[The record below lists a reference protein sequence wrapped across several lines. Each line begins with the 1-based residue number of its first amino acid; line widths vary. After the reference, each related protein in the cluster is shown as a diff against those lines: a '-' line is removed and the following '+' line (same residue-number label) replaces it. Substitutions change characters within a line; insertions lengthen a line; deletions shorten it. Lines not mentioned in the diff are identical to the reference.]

1 MAPTNFDFVEW
12 WNKEQLRGG
21 TPVVVKMANP
31 NYTMLEIESP
41 RAGGFGGGGKDK
53 GKNAKQ
59 LTWVLLLKAHR
70 AAGCLAWMALGLWTV
85 LAAIKKRLILRQGL
99 APPPSTAEKP
109 HKGGSRLFKAITGFL
124 VFAIF
129 MLCVE
134 VAAHLMGWHFP
145 GPYWAPAFQVQNLA
159 HSIYLGWLYLRAE
172 YIAPPLQLLINF
184 CICLFLIQS
193 ADRIILCIGCMWIKW
208 KNIKPIP
215 VNPSLESDDIEQP
228 DKGYPMVLVQIP
240 MCNEREVCSV
250 PPSTHSLV
258 LLVLRES

>member
-1 MAPTNFDFVEW
+1 M
-12 WNKEQLRGG
+12 G
-21 TPVVVKMANP
+21 TSAQSSQSSWLPCMDGIRVVDGSCSHQE
-31 NYTMLEIESP
+31 TS
-41 RAGGFGGGGKDK
+41 
-53 GKNAKQ
+53 
-59 LTWVLLLKAHR
+59 HS
-70 AAGCLAWMALGLWTV
+70 
-85 LAAIKKRLILRQGL
+85 
-99 APPPSTAEKP
+99 ST
-109 HKGGSRLFKAITGFL
+109 GSGSSSFYCSRLFKAITGFL

-250 PPSTHSLV
+250 PPSTHRLV